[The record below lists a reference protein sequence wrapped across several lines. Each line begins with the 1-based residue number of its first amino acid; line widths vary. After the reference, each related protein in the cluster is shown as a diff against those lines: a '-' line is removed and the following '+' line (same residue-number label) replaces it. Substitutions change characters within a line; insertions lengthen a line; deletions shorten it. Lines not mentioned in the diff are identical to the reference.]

1 MALVWLKFG
10 LCAALIAAAG
20 YHLSRYGS
28 IIADKTGL
36 GGTWI
41 GLVLLA
47 TVTSLP
53 ELATGVSAV
62 TVAAVPNIAVGD
74 VLGSCVFNL
83 ALIVI
88 LDFLHREE
96 SIYTRTGR
104 GHVLA
109 AGFGVVLIGFVGFN
123 LLLAERGEPLRI
135 GHVGAYTPVIVVFYL
150 VAMRT
155 VFLFERAAMARYVEQ
170 AADHHPGVTLR
181 QAALRYALAAA
192 VVVGAGVWLPF
203 LGVELAQAM
212 GWHNTFVGT
221 IFVAF
226 ATVVPELSVTI
237 AALRTGAVDMAIGN
251 LLGSNLF
258 DILIIAID
266 DLLYLEGPIL
276 SHVSK
281 LHAVSAFSAMMMTGI
296 AIVGLYYRPSG
307 RVFRTVGWASLFL
320 FCFWVLNTS
329 VLFLYG
335 E

>member
-1 MALVWLKFG
+1 MLVWLKFG

-20 YHLSRYGS
+20 YHLSRYGG

-41 GLVLLA
+41 GLVLVA

-88 LDFLHREE
+88 LDFLHRGE
-96 SIYTRTGR
+96 SIYTRAGR
-104 GHVLA
+104 GHILA

-123 LLLAERGEPLRI
+123 LLLAERGETLRI
-135 GHVGAYTPVIVVFYL
+135 GHVGAYTPVIVVLYL

-155 VFLFERAAMARYVEQ
+155 VFLFERAEMARYVEQ
-170 AADHHPGVTLR
+170 AADRHPGVTLR
-181 QAALRYALAAA
+181 QAVLRYALAAV

-203 LGVELAQAM
+203 LGAELAQAM

-226 ATVVPELSVTI
+226 ATSVPELSVTI
-237 AALRTGAVDMAIGN
+237 AALRLGAVDMAIGN

-281 LHAVSAFSAMMMTGI
+281 LHAVSAFSAMIMTGI
-296 AIVGLYYRPSG
+296 AIVGLYYRPRG

-320 FCFWVLNTS
+320 FCFWVLNTG